1 MNKPSKPLGQIIAKS
16 ARGEHDGWPTDPAY
30 PVVPSHEEGFRAGDP
45 QRVLWQIYDCAENG
59 TPIPEWAAKAF
70 CDRLSRVA
78 QCELSWE
85 EAFGKVPADGTK
97 RSTIQKL
104 SKNLLKV
111 GEAVQAYKG
120 PKDETMRAAL
130 SNKLGL
136 YRGKLI
142 EYWSRYKR
150 AHRS

>member
-1 MNKPSKPLGQIIAKS
+1 MVGRLIPHIQWCRHTRRDLGRATLK
-16 ARGEHDGWPTDPAY
+16 
-30 PVVPSHEEGFRAGDP
+30 GFFGGF
-45 QRVLWQIYDCAENG
+45 YDCAENG
-59 TPIPEWAAKAF
+59 TPTPEWAAKAF